1 LFERWKRTVEETRE
15 LELIPVMNLFMVLIP
30 FLLMGAAFYHVGVV
44 PSSLPTHVPDDSDV
58 PRTPTKITANLA
70 VTPDRI
76 ELGASSTSLT
86 DEQLAELG
94 GSWPNRDG
102 EYDIEGVQE
111 RLVSIK
117 KRYPHSDTMIVLPHE
132 ELEYQALVEILD
144 GTRELKRRGEKGE
157 RLASPLF
164 PVVVFSRFIPP
175 PPSVDGGEPLAET
188 EAEGAA
194 QPEEQEP

>member
-1 LFERWKRTVEETRE
+1 LFERYRKTVEETRE

-30 FLLMGAAFYHVGVV
+30 FLLMGAAFYHVGVI
-44 PSSLPTHVPDDSDV
+44 PSSLPTHVPTDSDV

-70 VTPDRI
+70 VAPDRL

-94 GSWPNRDG
+94 GSWPSRDG
-102 EYDIEGVQE
+102 EYDIAGVQE
-111 RLVSIK
+111 RLIAIK

-132 ELEYQALVEILD
+132 ELEYQTLVEILD
-144 GTRELKRRGEKGE
+144 STRELKQKGGQGEGK
-157 RLASPLF
+157 ATPLF

-175 PPSVDGGEPLAET
+175 PPD
-188 EAEGAA
+188 
-194 QPEEQEP
+194 PEESEGEGVENEEPVQ